1 MLNKEDI
8 LKLLGT
14 VLDPVTGKNIVEDNR
29 VLRCDVVGNN
39 LILDVE
45 IISPALH
52 TKRKLEQHIKD
63 AVKDSGLNLQLAVI
77 FNASS
82 RRKDSKQVL
91 PGVKNII
98 AVASGKGGVGKS
110 TIAANLAVALAK
122 MGCKVGLVDADIYG
136 PSIPM
141 MFDTQ
146 FVRPKIKDMG
156 DGTTKIEPVENYGVK
171 MLSIG
176 FFADTNQAVVWR
188 GPMASKAL
196 QQMFVDADWGDL
208 DYMLIDLPPGTGD
221 IHLTLVQAVPVTGAV
236 IVSTPQDVALADARK
251 GVGMFMMPNIN
262 VPVLGL
268 VQNMAWFTP
277 EELPDNKYYIFGKN
291 GVKNLAEEM
300 NVPLLGEIPLIQSVR
315 ESGDKGV
322 PAALE
327 DSHIAFQHFMQLAE
341 NVVEQVNIRNE
352 SLPASKILEI
362 TRK

>member
-1 MLNKEDI
+1 
-8 LKLLGT
+8 
-14 VLDPVTGKNIVEDNR
+14 
-29 VLRCDVVGNN
+29 
-39 LILDVE
+39 
-45 IISPALH
+45 
-52 TKRKLEQHIKD
+52 
-63 AVKDSGLNLQLAVI
+63 
-77 FNASS
+77 
-82 RRKDSKQVL
+82 
-91 PGVKNII
+91 
-98 AVASGKGGVGKS
+98 
-110 TIAANLAVALAK
+110 
-122 MGCKVGLVDADIYG
+122 
-136 PSIPM
+136 
-141 MFDTQ
+141 
-146 FVRPKIKDMG
+146 
-156 DGTTKIEPVENYGVK
+156 
-171 MLSIG
+171 
-176 FFADTNQAVVWR
+176 
-188 GPMASKAL
+188 
-196 QQMFVDADWGDL
+196 
-208 DYMLIDLPPGTGD
+208 
-221 IHLTLVQAVPVTGAV
+221 VQAVPVTGAV

-327 DSHIAFQHFMQLAE
+327 DSHLAFQHFMQLAE